1 MSMIRLSVSCLTLW
15 WLGTGCVLAQQT
27 VDLDLISRIDEYVTP
42 LVEAGHLSGT
52 LLVAHGD
59 VVLYERS
66 WGLADREQ
74 NRPFDPETPS
84 CIASVTKP
92 TTVILAARLIE
103 DGTISLRDPVSKWL
117 DDFPQGDQ
125 MQVQHLLFHRAGI
138 PHRLTNPEE
147 ENVPRSAA
155 DMVELAR
162 ATPLDFEPGKG
173 NRYSS
178 GGYAVLVRV
187 LELASGKTYEQLLSE
202 TILEPLALQHTIHP
216 GPGVQIENAARS
228 YSWTREGQQPAAE
241 KDYSFL
247 IGAGALFSTP
257 RDMWAIARALVNEEF
272 GPTAKRRLLRGGRLG
287 WNGIT
292 NNFRAYLEYD
302 SQTDLTVA
310 LVSNQMTGANDLV
323 RQNIPRIVAG
333 EDVPEPQVPQPEF
346 ISVPAEVLER
356 YAGQYDIGGPMPV
369 RFRDGALYAN
379 DWMLLP
385 ISETRFFSP
394 QDYAT
399 VEVVLDD
406 DNPVALDWAGME
418 CKRLGPLDDRA
429 P

>member
-1 MSMIRLSVSCLTLW
+1 MTIIRFSLTWLTFW
-15 WLGTGCVLAQQT
+15 CLGTGCLLAQPT
-27 VDLDLISRIDEYVTP
+27 VDLDLIKGIDDYVAP
-42 LVEAGHLSGT
+42 FVEAGHLSGT
-52 LLVAHGD
+52 LLVAQRD
-59 VVLYERS
+59 QVIYERS

-74 NRPFDPETPS
+74 NRPFDPATPS

-103 DGTISLRDPVSKWL
+103 DGTISLTDPVSKWL
-117 DDFPQGDQ
+117 DDFPHGDQ

-138 PHRLTNPEE
+138 PHRLTKPDE
-147 ENVPRSAA
+147 ENVPRTAA

-162 ATPLDFEPGKG
+162 TTPLDFEPGKG

-178 GGYAVLVRV
+178 GGYAVLVHV

-202 TILEPLALQHTIHP
+202 TILEPLALRHTFHP
-216 GPGVQIENAARS
+216 GPGVQVENAARS
-228 YSWTREGQQPAAE
+228 YSWTGEGQQPAAE

-257 RDMWAIARALVNEEF
+257 RDMWAIARALVNDEF
-272 GPTAKRRLLRGGRLG
+272 GPAAKRRLLRGGRLR

-302 SQTDLTVA
+302 SKTELTVA
-310 LVSNQMTGANDLV
+310 LVSNQMTGANDLL

-333 EDVPEPQVPQPEF
+333 EEVPTPHVPQPQF
-346 ISVPAEVLER
+346 VSVTDEVLER
-356 YAGQYDIGGPMPV
+356 YAGQYEIGGPMPV
-369 RFRDGALYAN
+369 RVREGALYAN
-379 DWMLLP
+379 DWVLLP
-385 ISETRFFSP
+385 VSQTSFYSP

-399 VEVVLDD
+399 VEVVLEDG
-406 DNPVALDWAGME
+406 NAVALDWAGME
-418 CKRLGPLDDRA
+418 CKRLGPLDD
-429 P
+429 